1 MSGST
6 KNKLSQED
14 VQKILSE
21 VKAGVSKNVVARKY
35 GVDHSLIYYYLKRK
49 QKTETKFWPE
59 IREIETKEIK
69 KKEIKEK
76 EIKEKKKK
84 REKFVKKTSSSY
96 KELLAIENKKRKA
109 KGLYLF
115 KTPTAGFYKK
125 KGDFENPLF
134 TRPRQPACQIVQ

>member
-14 VQKILSE
+14 VQNILSE

-69 KKEIKEK
+69 EK
-76 EIKEKKKK
+76 EIKEKKEKEIKEIKEIKEK

-96 KELLAIENKKRKA
+96 KELLAIENEKRKA

-115 KTPTAGFYKK
+115 KTPTKGFYK
-125 KGDFENPLF
+125 
-134 TRPRQPACQIVQ
+134 